1 MGALLQAS
9 PFPPL
14 SLLTVNSV
22 WQVLRGGSWL
32 GFQDLSAMGVVFIL
46 ELAVNIVCVLFC
58 FHRVDDLDKE
68 LKVLTAT
75 HSALQLE
82 ASKKGATLKET
93 TFYLTTLKQDNDKLQ
108 EVQVLTVCLHIRL
121 SPACMSLWLS
131 VCLSVCMYGC
141 LSVCMY
147 GCLSVCMY
155 GCLSVCMYGCLS
167 VCMYGCLCL
176 HVWLSVCL
184 HVWLSVCLY
193 GCLSVCVCDCLY
205 GFLSVC
211 MYGCLS
217 VHLLITLLILSPVVI
232 GPVLKLSD

>member
-1 MGALLQAS
+1 
-9 PFPPL
+9 
-14 SLLTVNSV
+14 
-22 WQVLRGGSWL
+22 
-32 GFQDLSAMGVVFIL
+32 MGVVFIL

-131 VCLSVCMYGC
+131 VCLSVC
-141 LSVCMY
+141 LSACMAVYLSACMVVYLSACMAVYLSACMAVYLSACMVVCVCMY
-147 GCLSVCMY
+147 GCLSVFMY
-155 GCLSVCMYGCLS
+155 DCRSVCMA
-167 VCMYGCLCL
+167 V
-176 HVWLSVCL
+176 
-184 HVWLSVCLY
+184 
-193 GCLSVCVCDCLY
+193 CLSVCVT
-205 GFLSVC
+205 VC
-211 MYGCLS
+211 MAFCLS
-217 VHLLITLLILSPVVI
+217 ACMAVCLFIY
-232 GPVLKLSD
+232 

>member
-1 MGALLQAS
+1 
-9 PFPPL
+9 
-14 SLLTVNSV
+14 
-22 WQVLRGGSWL
+22 
-32 GFQDLSAMGVVFIL
+32 MGVVFIL

-131 VCLSVCMYGC
+131 VCLSVCLHVWLSIC
-141 LSVCMY
+141 LHVWLSI
-147 GCLSVCMY
+147 CLHVWLSI
-155 GCLSVCMYGCLS
+155 CLHVWLS
-167 VCMYGCLCL
+167 ICL
-176 HVWLSVCL
+176 HVWLSVSACMAVCL
-184 HVWLSVCLY
+184 SSCMTVGLSVWLSVCL
-193 GCLSVCVCDCLY
+193 CV
-205 GFLSVC
+205 
-211 MYGCLS
+211 
-217 VHLLITLLILSPVVI
+217 
-232 GPVLKLSD
+232 